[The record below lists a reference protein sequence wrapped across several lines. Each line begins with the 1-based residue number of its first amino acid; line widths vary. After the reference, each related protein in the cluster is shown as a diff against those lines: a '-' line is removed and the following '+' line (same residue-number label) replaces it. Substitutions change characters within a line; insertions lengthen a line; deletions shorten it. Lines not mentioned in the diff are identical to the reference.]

1 MSTGGSSSEQLRPAA
16 PWWYVLP
23 ADAILLDALHTMRI
37 NPKLCITYQQ
47 TCCGSTGAAVDSW
60 DRLRDGAVSCLMKL
74 PSPLPGMATPEA
86 LLPQLRW
93 ACSLLRSPR
102 VRESDAGRAA
112 SPASI
117 THLQAAGLISVAH
130 CNAVIQHQ
138 LLSVMLLVRHF

>member
-1 MSTGGSSSEQLRPAA
+1 MS
-16 PWWYVLP
+16 
-23 ADAILLDALHTMRI
+23 I
-37 NPKLCITYQQ
+37 NSKLCITYQQ
-47 TCCGSTGAAVDSW
+47 TYCGSTGAAVDSW

-112 SPASI
+112 SLAAI
-117 THLQAAGLISVAH
+117 THFKAAGPTSVAH
-130 CNAVIQHQ
+130 CTAVIQHR
-138 LLSVMLLVRHF
+138 LLLLKLLV